1 MNVLVVGGRRSGVYA
16 SILAKTKGFNVFLTE
31 KAVNDEV
38 KSYEPLLKK
47 YGIPYEFGNHSF
59 DKFYNF
65 DLVVLSPGVPKD
77 APIVKFL
84 DNSGKKIIGELEF
97 ANMFAPNTEVV
108 AITGTNGKS
117 TTTALTGSIFKLF
130 EPSTVVGGNLGTPY
144 SELLLHNPN
153 PKYAVLET
161 SCFQLETIE
170 QYHPKVS
177 VFLNLTEDHL
187 DRYKTMAEYF
197 EVKKRIFMNQNEN
210 DFAVLNF
217 EDENLFELSKTL
229 KPKVFFFSPK
239 NKVERGTFLFKDE
252 IFFRDAKNKKPQKI
266 IDRSSIKLPGLH
278 NVENVLASITA
289 AKLMNIPVEII
300 KEGIET
306 FKGLEHRLEFVR
318 ALNGV
323 TYVNDSKSTTP
334 DSTIKALEAFNEK
347 VILILG
353 GSSKNNSFKKLV
365 EMFDSHVK
373 FLILLGETADEIEKA
388 AKSAHFDKYAKVKT
402 LKEAVEFAKA
412 MAKSGDIVL
421 LSPACASFDMFKNFE
436 DRGEKFKEIVKAL

>member
-1 MNVLVVGGRRSGVYA
+1 MNVLIVGGRRSGVYA

-31 KAVNDEV
+31 KTVNDEV
-38 KSYEPLLKK
+38 KSFEPLLKE
-47 YGIPYEFGNHSF
+47 YDIPYEFGRHSF
-59 DKFYNF
+59 EKFYNV

-77 APIVKFL
+77 VPIVKYL
-84 DNSGKKIIGELEF
+84 EEAGKKIVGELEF
-97 ANMFAPNTEVV
+97 ANMFAPDTEVI

-117 TTTALTGSIFKLF
+117 TTTALIGNIFKLF

-187 DRYKTMAEYF
+187 DRYKTMEEYF
-197 EVKKRIFMNQNEN
+197 EAKKRIFMNQNET

-217 EDENLFELSKTL
+217 DDVNLLELSKSL
-229 KPKVFFFSPK
+229 KPNVFFFSSK
-239 NKVERGTFLFKDE
+239 NLVEKGAFLYKDE
-252 IFFRDAKNKKPQKI
+252 VFFIKAKDKKPKKI
-266 IDRSSIKLPGLH
+266 IDRSNIRLPGLH

-289 AKLMNIPVEII
+289 SMLLDVPVEII

-318 ALNGV
+318 VLNGV

-334 DSTIKALEAFNEK
+334 DSTIKALEAFNQK

-353 GSSKNNSFKKLV
+353 GSSKNNSFKKLA
-365 EMFDSHVK
+365 ELFDLHVK
-373 FLILLGETADEIEKA
+373 FLILLGETADEIERA
-388 AKSAHFDKYAKVKT
+388 AKLAQFDKYAKVNS
-402 LKEAVEFAKA
+402 LREAVDFAKSI
-412 MAKSGDIVL
+412 AKSGDIVL

-436 DRGEKFKEIVKAL
+436 DRGEKFKEIVNTL

>member
-1 MNVLVVGGRRSGVYA
+1 
-16 SILAKTKGFNVFLTE
+16 
-31 KAVNDEV
+31 
-38 KSYEPLLKK
+38 
-47 YGIPYEFGNHSF
+47 
-59 DKFYNF
+59 
-65 DLVVLSPGVPKD
+65 
-77 APIVKFL
+77 
-84 DNSGKKIIGELEF
+84 
-97 ANMFAPNTEVV
+97 
-108 AITGTNGKS
+108 
-117 TTTALTGSIFKLF
+117 
-130 EPSTVVGGNLGTPY
+130 
-144 SELLLHNPN
+144 
-153 PKYAVLET
+153 
-161 SCFQLETIE
+161 
-170 QYHPKVS
+170 
-177 VFLNLTEDHL
+177 
-187 DRYKTMAEYF
+187 
-197 EVKKRIFMNQNEN
+197 
-210 DFAVLNF
+210 
-217 EDENLFELSKTL
+217 
-229 KPKVFFFSPK
+229 
-239 NKVERGTFLFKDE
+239 
-252 IFFRDAKNKKPQKI
+252 
-266 IDRSSIKLPGLH
+266 LPGLH